1 MTAPRWRRRCCRP
14 AGATT
19 AASGRSSSA
28 RPMPTLMPRRA
39 RRSTR
44 SASISACPW
53 SARAA
58 IPIAAT
64 EPSPGPP
71 LELLIAPARIRRR
84 VAALARAIDADY
96 RGRSVTLVVVLDG
109 AFIFAADMVRHL
121 TVPVS
126 LAFVRARSYG
136 AATRSSG
143 RVQVSGLAA
152 LDLAGRDL
160 ILLEDIV
167 DSGLTA
173 RTLALCALLHKKN
186 GGASPALARYLGF
199 TVPDRFVVGYGMDYA
214 GRYRNLP
221 GVYAL
226 PDR

>member
-1 MTAPRWRRRCCRP
+1 
-14 AGATT
+14 
-19 AASGRSSSA
+19 
-28 RPMPTLMPRRA
+28 
-39 RRSTR
+39 
-44 SASISACPW
+44 
-53 SARAA
+53 
-58 IPIAAT
+58 
-64 EPSPGPP
+64 
-71 LELLIAPARIRRR
+71 

-160 ILLEDIV
+160 ILVEDIV

-173 RTLALCALLHKKN
+173 RTLAARLTARRPASLALCALLHKKN

>member
-143 RVQVSGLAA
+143 WVQVSGLAA

-160 ILLEDIV
+160 ILVEDIV